1 MSLDH
6 GILNVPLAKRGDIDA
21 QLDAYKATAAKA
33 AAAERKSVAKAH
45 RTAKA
50 AAKVALA
57 ELLANTDLIAA
68 KAERIGTTPRDLAD
82 ILTDWSKW
90 QPARVLKAH
99 GEWLSG
105 TAPTK

>member
-6 GILNVPLAKRGDIDA
+6 GILNIPLAKRGNIDA
-21 QLDAYKATAAKA
+21 QLDAYKARQSADAAVARKA
-33 AAAERKSVAKAH
+33 AAEAH

-57 ELLANTDLIAA
+57 ALVADKDLIAT
-68 KAERIGTTPRDLAD
+68 KAANSSCTPRNLIA

-90 QPARVLKAH
+90 EPAKLLKAH
-99 GEWLSG
+99 AEWMP
-105 TAPTK
+105 A